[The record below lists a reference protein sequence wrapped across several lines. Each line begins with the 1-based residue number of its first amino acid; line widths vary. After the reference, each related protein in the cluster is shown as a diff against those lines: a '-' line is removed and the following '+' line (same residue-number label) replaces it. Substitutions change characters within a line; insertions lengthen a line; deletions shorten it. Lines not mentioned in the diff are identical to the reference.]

1 MIALY
6 YDTRDLRDRIEGLLA
21 DTDLYSTRDRDEFQ
35 SFIAA
40 TDIGIAGLQ
49 RCSTS
54 DVAWL
59 QGAFA
64 QGLARPSCIVV
75 TPLSLS
81 RLQRLR
87 TAESHRFQVVWE
99 EEAHDHLRPT
109 LSRVNVMH
117 RDPLRLLGRRLL
129 WAGSLHWSMVRAVE
143 RVCRLSDEWR
153 SSPPAK
159 SVGDLAQDIEL
170 PPETFRR
177 YWKEHMPLRCGPK
190 QLLSWALLMWAL
202 GERPKARWE
211 AIARR
216 VGVRRRTLERHSVR
230 LGGCTLSAATREP
243 ALVRRRFRAWVSQVS
258 DVKPPVAPPLRSATQ
273 HPGPG
278 RVQRQWDDVV
288 GSPGFFAAGRRWT
301 ALPGSP
307 GHPDMPVDFL
317 AQAMMAGQ

>member
-6 YDTRDLRDRIEGLLA
+6 YDTRDLRDRIEGLLGDA
-21 DTDLYSTRDRDEFQ
+21 DLYSTRDRDEFQ

-59 QGAFA
+59 RGVFA

-75 TPLSLS
+75 TPLSLA

-87 TAESHRFQVVWE
+87 TAEAHRFQVVWE

-109 LSRVNVMH
+109 LGRVNVMH
-117 RDPLRLLGRRLL
+117 RDPLRLLGRRML
-129 WAGSLHWSMVRAVE
+129 WSCSLHWSMVKAVE
-143 RVCRLSDEWR
+143 RICRLSDEWR

-159 SVGDLAQDIEL
+159 SVRDLAQDIEV
-170 PPETFRR
+170 PAETFRR
-177 YWKEHMPLRCGPK
+177 YWKENMPLRCGPK

-202 GERPKARWE
+202 GERPKTRWDV
-211 AIARR
+211 IASRA
-216 VGVRRRTLERHSVR
+216 GVRRRTLERHSVR
-230 LGGCTLSAATREP
+230 LVGCTLSVATREP
-243 ALVRRRFRAWVSQVS
+243 VLVRRRFRAWVSQVS
-258 DVKPPVAPPLRSATQ
+258 DVKPPAARPLPSAEQ
-273 HPGPG
+273 RNGPA

-288 GSPGFFAAGRRWT
+288 GSPGFFVAGRRWT

-307 GHPDMPVDFL
+307 GRPNMPADFV

>member
-21 DTDLYSTRDRDEFQ
+21 DTDLYSTRNRDEFQ
-35 SFIAA
+35 SIIAA
-40 TDIGIAGLQ
+40 TDIGIAALQ
-49 RCSTS
+49 RCSLS

-59 QGAFA
+59 QGVFT

-75 TPLSLS
+75 APLSLA

-109 LSRVNVMH
+109 LGRVNVMH
-117 RDPLRLLGRRLL
+117 RDPLRLLGRRML
-129 WAGSLHWSMVRAVE
+129 WSGSLHWSMVKAVE
-143 RVCRLSDEWR
+143 RVCRLTDEWR
-153 SSPPAK
+153 SRPPAK
-159 SVGDLAQDIEL
+159 SVRGLAQDIEV
-170 PPETFRR
+170 PAETFRR
-177 YWKEHMPLRCGPK
+177 YWKENIPLRCGPK

-202 GERPKARWE
+202 GERPKTRWDV
-211 AIARR
+211 IASRA
-216 VGVRRRTLERHSVR
+216 GVRRRTLERHSER
-230 LGGCTLSAATREP
+230 LLGCTLSAATRER

-258 DVKPPVAPPLRSATQ
+258 DVKPPVAPPLLPGTQ
-273 HPGPG
+273 PPPLA

-288 GSPGFFAAGRRWT
+288 GSSGFFVAGRRWT
-301 ALPGSP
+301 VLPGSP
-307 GHPDMPVDFL
+307 GRPNMPVDFV

>member
-6 YDTRDLRDRIEGLLA
+6 YDTRDLRDRIEGLLGDA
-21 DTDLYSTRDRDEFQ
+21 DLYSTRDRDEFQ

-49 RCSTS
+49 RCSSS

-59 QGAFA
+59 REVFA

-75 TPLSLS
+75 TPLSLA

-109 LSRVNVMH
+109 LGRVNVMH
-117 RDPLRLLGRRLL
+117 RDPLRLLGRRML
-129 WAGSLHWSMVRAVE
+129 WSGSLHWSMVKAVE
-143 RVCRLSDEWR
+143 RICRLSDEWR
-153 SSPPAK
+153 ASPPAK
-159 SVGDLAQDIEL
+159 SVRDLAQDIEV
-170 PPETFRR
+170 PAETFRR
-177 YWKEHMPLRCGPK
+177 YWKENMPLRCGPK

-202 GERPKARWE
+202 GERPKTRWD
-211 AIARR
+211 AIAGRA
-216 VGVRRRTLERHSVR
+216 GVRRRTLERHSVR
-230 LGGCTLSAATREP
+230 LVGCTLSVATREP
-243 ALVRRRFRAWVSQVS
+243 TLVRRRFRAWVSQVS
-258 DVKPPVAPPLRSATQ
+258 DVKPPAAPPLLSAGKQTR
-273 HPGPG
+273 PA

-288 GSPGFFAAGRRWT
+288 GSPGFFVAGRRWT

-307 GHPDMPVDFL
+307 GRPDMRPDFV

>member
-6 YDTRDLRDRIEGLLA
+6 HDTRDLRDRIEGLLA
-21 DTDLYSTRDRDEFQ
+21 DTDLYSTPDRDEFQ
-35 SFIAA
+35 SFISV

-59 QGAFA
+59 KRVFA

-75 TPLSLS
+75 TPLSLP

-99 EEAHDHLRPT
+99 EEAHDHLKPT
-109 LSRVNVMH
+109 LGRIDVMH
-117 RDPLRLLGRRLL
+117 RDPLRLLGRRML
-129 WAGSLHWSMVRAVE
+129 WAGSLHWSMVKAVE

-159 SVGDLAQDIEL
+159 SVRDLAQDIEL
-170 PPETFRR
+170 PAETFRR
-177 YWKEHMPLRCGPK
+177 YWKENMPLRCGPK

-202 GERPKARWE
+202 GEWPEARWE
-211 AIARR
+211 AIASRA
-216 VGVRRRTLERHSVR
+216 GVRRRTLERHSAR
-230 LGGCTLSAATREP
+230 LLGCTLSAAIREP

-258 DVKPPVAPPLRSATQ
+258 DVKPPVAPPLLSATN
-273 HPGPG
+273 GP
-278 RVQRQWDDVV
+278 RLEPVQRQWDDVV
-288 GSPGFFAAGRRWT
+288 GSSGFFAAGRRWSV
-301 ALPGSP
+301 LPGSP
-307 GHPDMPVDFL
+307 GRRDLPADFV